1 MLQQG
6 TWTFR
11 YSLEG
16 FLKRVLHR
24 SETPRTESEL
34 VEAVL
39 CDWTGE
45 DEKAQSSSITARV
58 RASLR
63 SQGSAFQMLEDGRF
77 ALRTDSADALVD
89 EAYRFLKDTGR
100 PQKQGEILRH
110 LQEATGRSRGELMS
124 RLDLDRDARFARL
137 EGGEWLLTEWEPVND
152 AIAQL
157 MVELGQRRAS
167 VEDLLS
173 LLEEEDELRG
183 KTLIFHPELDPRFAV
198 VDGQVECLEVQ
209 LEAAATA
216 EETTHIEETAVAA
229 VLAEEVREAD
239 MSNTD
244 EEESEM
250 TTTIFEGV
258 ETNEAKVSVST
269 EMLVDNVLGQIA
281 TALVE
286 LQTRDQEIPNEVIQ
300 LFNSEDLRGIETL
313 MSQRK
318 RIAELA
324 EDLQAVIAK
333 WSKENGAK

>member
-16 FLKRVLHR
+16 FLKRVLHS

-63 SQGSAFQMLEDGRF
+63 GHGSAFRMLEDGRF
-77 ALRTDSADALVD
+77 ALRTESVDDLVD
-89 EAYRFLKDTGR
+89 EAYQFLKDSGR

-110 LQEATGRSRGELMS
+110 LQEATGRERGELMS
-124 RLDLDRDARFARL
+124 RIDLDRDARFARL
-137 EGGEWLLTEWEPVND
+137 EGGEWLLTEWELVNN
-152 AIAQL
+152 AITQL

-167 VEDLLS
+167 SEDLLS
-173 LLEEEDELRG
+173 LIEEEDELRG
-183 KTLIFHPELDPRFAV
+183 KTLIFYPELDPRFAV
-198 VDGQVECLEVQ
+198 VDGQVDCLEVQ
-209 LEAAATA
+209 PEAATTA
-216 EETTHIEETAVAA
+216 EETVVETLDETTYNEEP
-229 VLAEEVREAD
+229 LD
-239 MSNTD
+239 KQGTD
-244 EEESEM
+244 EEEADM

-258 ETNEAKVSVST
+258 ETNEEKVTVST
-269 EMLVDNVLGQIA
+269 GMLVDHVLGQIA
-281 TALVE
+281 TAAVE
-286 LQTRDQEIPNEVIQ
+286 LQTRDQEIPNEVLQ
-300 LFNSEDLRGIETL
+300 LFNSEDLRGIESL
-313 MSQRK
+313 MGQRK

-333 WSKENGAK
+333 WSEENSAE